1 MAFTSE
7 GVVMRAAN
15 YPRDP
20 LNTGRTGGTTN
31 EAYLSYFNDQ
41 HVNLVEQ
48 LIFATAKA
56 VMRLFEALPPLSL
69 SMTTY
74 YSKIFSGIPADTNKS
89 KMLIKTWLGYVAEC
103 SRH

>member
-1 MAFTSE
+1 MSV

-41 HVNLVEQ
+41 HVNLAEQ

-56 VMRLFEALPPLSL
+56 VMRLFEALPLLSL
-69 SMTTY
+69 SMTTNCR
-74 YSKIFSGIPADTNKS
+74 KIFSGIPGKTNKS
-89 KMLIKTWLGYVAEC
+89 KMLIKT
-103 SRH
+103 